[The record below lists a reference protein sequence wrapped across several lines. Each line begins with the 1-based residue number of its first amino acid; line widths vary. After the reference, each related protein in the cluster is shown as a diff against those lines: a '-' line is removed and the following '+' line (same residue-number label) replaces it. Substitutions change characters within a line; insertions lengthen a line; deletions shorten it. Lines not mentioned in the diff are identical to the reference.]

1 MMNIHHII
9 ILLLAA
15 LVLTACASSPKFD
28 TSGID
33 ASITPQVAVEKIK
46 PSQGVSILWG
56 GVIIASNN
64 LKDSTQF
71 EILAYPLDVDQ
82 SPDTEKNP
90 LGRFLAEQDGYLEIS
105 DFTQGRL
112 ITVRGTLKDK
122 RKGHIGDVEYTYPVV
137 RINQLH
143 LWSKQRDLSEP
154 RIQFGIGIMLH
165 N

>member
-33 ASITPQVAVEKIK
+33 TSITPQVAVEKIK
-46 PSQGVSILWG
+46 SLQGVSVLWG

-71 EILAYPLDVDQ
+71 
-82 SPDTEKNP
+82 
-90 LGRFLAEQDGYLEIS
+90 
-105 DFTQGRL
+105 
-112 ITVRGTLKDK
+112 
-122 RKGHIGDVEYTYPVV
+122 
-137 RINQLH
+137 
-143 LWSKQRDLSEP
+143 
-154 RIQFGIGIMLH
+154 
-165 N
+165 

>member
-1 MMNIHHII
+1 MNMRHII

-15 LVLTACASSPKFD
+15 LTLTACASTPKFD

-33 ASITPQVAVEKIK
+33 ASITPQAAVEKIK
-46 PSQGVSILWG
+46 SLQGVPVLWG
-56 GVIIASNN
+56 GVIITSNN

-82 SPDTEKNP
+82 RPDTEKNP
-90 LGRFLAEQDGYLEIS
+90 LARFLAEQDGYLETS

-112 ITVRGTLKDK
+112 ITVMGALKDT
-122 RKGHIGDVEYTYPVV
+122 RKGNIGDVEYTYPVV
-137 RINQLH
+137 IINQLH
-143 LWSKQRDLSEP
+143 LWPKQRDFSEP